1 MMTNFRRLLS
11 VILCVVLLAA
21 VALTAIGCSDKE
33 QNENDGGNS
42 VVQQTT
48 GDDENQETPDEAKVV
63 GKGQKQFDFT
73 VVDIEGNETK
83 FIVKTD
89 KKTVGEALLDV
100 ELISGEDGQYGLYVK
115 TVNGIT
121 VDYDKDKTYWGF
133 YINDEYAMTGVDQ
146 TEIEEGKTYTF
157 KVSK

>member
-48 GDDENQETPDEAKVV
+48 GDDENQESPEKAKVV
-63 GKGQKQFDFT
+63 GEGQKQFDFT
-73 VVDIEGNETK
+73 VVDVEGNETK

-100 ELISGEDGQYGLYVK
+100 KLISGEDGQYGLYVK

-121 VDYDKDKTYWGF
+121 ADYDKDKKYWGF
-133 YINDEYAMTGVDQ
+133 FINDEYAMTGVDQ